1 MELGEGT
8 QIVLVSF
15 GSVLKASGGVQSHLS
30 GNVVWFCSTCV
41 QQKTIPLYIA

>member
-15 GSVLKASGGVQSHLS
+15 GSVLEASGGAQSHLS
-30 GNVVWFCSTCV
+30 GNVVWFCSTSV
-41 QQKTIPLYIA
+41 QQKTIPLYIV